1 MTLKRYDCRHDS
13 RKIQKATHFRSRNFT
28 CNESFYSRF
37 NGREPEYQTSA
48 LSPLASAERWEARFD
63 TAMEENG
70 AAAAGGGGTGNR
82 VELANLLLPAYD
94 ETDLENNHTPSV
106 VLLEAR
112 FETCSDLLESTQ
124 APQIQAVIDLDKLSE
139 LVGVTRDQFLTDLHQ
154 QVSDQLQLNS
164 DHGASASAHEDDDLF
179 LRVDQDDVTSIAA
192 PPSDT
197 ATEQTSLLRTSSSGA
212 GSPLHAVSDRV
223 ALVADAFIDTL
234 TDVLPDAAT
243 TTLDDDS
250 HHDAYFDTME
260 TMENHRALHLQTH
273 AFLLELPQTTTST
286 AVAGQPPAEESHHF
300 ILALPADAQPWDDNV
315 SEASDTSFLQ
325 GVSFLPSDVQDVHIE
340 ATTVSMPMDYAY
352 NDNIVQ
358 YPFSGGIKQPQLP
371 SFPSGI
377 RLDLVVKRQVPLIG
391 YVILITG
398 LWALSSVGVALNWQ
412 GHAVSPLLKTYW
424 RLVATALVL
433 LPMAW
438 HSTRAS
444 GMPLQQ
450 LTSATQWMLLIVC
463 AACYAFMTAAF
474 VVALDLTTVVN
485 AFVLSDLAPL
495 FLILGRWIMGL
506 PVLYTEGL
514 GAAIGF
520 LGGTVCALDQSSSSS
535 MDLNMTGEIVSTSS
549 RQTHPHALTG
559 DLLAFLASAAT
570 VIYLLIAKKL
580 RPHVDLFMFMFLLM
594 SIASLFML
602 AYMILA
608 GEDIR
613 LSDDPNF
620 GLWGWIRLTPDRL
633 PLELYLAV
641 VCNVLGTTG
650 YVAVMKYFEPVVV
663 STVMLMEPVLGA
675 LMGVAAGLDPLPGLQ
690 TWIGDGVVTV
700 GIVLV
705 VWSGAKT
712 TETIDATEALLQVGD
727 EDVSGGVGVP
737 LLRSPVV
744 AKSVAHRRKLQVLD
758 RKDSL
763 H

>member
-1 MTLKRYDCRHDS
+1 M
-13 RKIQKATHFRSRNFT
+13 
-28 CNESFYSRF
+28 
-37 NGREPEYQTSA
+37 
-48 LSPLASAERWEARFD
+48 ASGGARWTARFD

-70 AAAAGGGGTGNR
+70 AAAGGGGGGTGNR

-94 ETDLENNHTPSV
+94 ETDLEHHHITPSV

-124 APQIQAVIDLDKLSE
+124 APQIQAVVDLDKLSE

-164 DHGASASAHEDDDLF
+164 DHGVSASAHEDDDLF
-179 LRVDQDDVTSIAA
+179 LRVDQEDVISNVA
-192 PPSDT
+192 PPSDTT
-197 ATEQTSLLRTSSSGA
+197 ATEQTSLLIRTSSSTSAGAA

-234 TDVLPDAAT
+234 TDVLPEAAT

-250 HHDAYFDTME
+250 QHDAYFDTME
-260 TMENHRALHLQTH
+260 TTMENHRALHLQTH
-273 AFLLELPQTTTST
+273 AFLLELPKSLSHATST
-286 AVAGQPPAEESHHF
+286 ATTAAADGHPTEESHHF
-300 ILALPADAQPWDDNV
+300 VLALPADTAQPWDDNV
-315 SEASDTSFLQ
+315 SEAESEASFLH

-352 NDNIVQ
+352 NDNIIQ
-358 YPFSGGIKQPQLP
+358 YPFSGGTAQLP
-371 SFPSGI
+371 SFPNAI
-377 RLDLVVKRQVPLIG
+377 RLDLIVKRQVPLIG

-450 LTSATQWMLLIVC
+450 LTSASQWMLLIVC

-474 VVALDLTTVVN
+474 VLALDLTTVVN

-495 FLILGRWIMGL
+495 FLILGRWVIGL

-535 MDLNMTGEIVSTSS
+535 MDLKMTGEIVSTSS
-549 RQTHPHALTG
+549 PQTHPHALTG

-580 RPHVDLFMFMFLLM
+580 RPHIDLFMFMFLLM
-594 SIASLFML
+594 SIASLFLL

-633 PLELYLAV
+633 PLELYLAI

-744 AKSVAHRRKLQVLD
+744 AKGVAHRRKLQVLD